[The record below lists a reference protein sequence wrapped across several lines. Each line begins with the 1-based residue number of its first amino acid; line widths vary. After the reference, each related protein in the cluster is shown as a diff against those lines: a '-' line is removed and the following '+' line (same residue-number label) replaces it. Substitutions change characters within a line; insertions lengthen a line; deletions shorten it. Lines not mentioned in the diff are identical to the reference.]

1 MRTALDV
8 VFRFMRSPRDRIEMR
23 GMTTERLSQ
32 RFVAGQVAGTCLNA
46 CAKCAARRIQS
57 IAKMAKGRSPSD
69 REEKAANTAHP
80 YLLHCCNLRP
90 WFGSSSWSK

>member
-8 VFRFMRSPRDRIEMR
+8 MFRFMRSPRDTIEMR

-46 CAKCAARRIQS
+46 CAKCAAHRIQ
-57 IAKMAKGRSPSD
+57 R
-69 REEKAANTAHP
+69 
-80 YLLHCCNLRP
+80 
-90 WFGSSSWSK
+90 